1 MNDSL
6 SLRNRLNATVRDI
19 PRSGIRDFF
28 DIVTTMQDVISLGIG
43 EPDFDTPWHV
53 RESTVFALERG
64 ATHYTSNLG
73 YLELRRALAKYVR
86 KAFGGEYNPEDEVLI
101 TVGVSEALDLA
112 LRALLNPG
120 DEVLY
125 HEPCYVSYRATILF
139 AHGIPLAV
147 ETRPENGF
155 RLTRAMLE
163 AKVTPRTKVL
173 MLNFPNNPTGAIM
186 SRQDLEDIAAFAV
199 ERDLIVITDEIYGE
213 LTYDAPHTSIVSL
226 PGLRDRTI
234 FLHGFSKAWAMTGF
248 RLGYACGP
256 AELIEAMMKIHQ
268 YTMLCASSLSQKA
281 ALEAL
286 ARPASDIGE
295 MVQEY
300 RRRRNYIAAA
310 FSDMGLPCHQPLGA
324 FYAFPQIG
332 KFGLSSRDFALRL
345 LHEEKVA
352 VVPGTAFGE
361 CGEGFVRCAYA
372 TSMENIREAMA
383 RLGRFLARRRVSA
396 KA

>member
-1 MNDSL
+1 MNGSR
-6 SLRNRLNATVRDI
+6 SLRDRINLTVRDI

-28 DIVTTMQDVISLGIG
+28 DIVSTMKDVISLGIG

-64 ATHYTSNLG
+64 ATHYTSNYG
-73 YLELRRALAKYVR
+73 YLELRRALARYVAR
-86 KAFGGEYNPEDEVLI
+86 QFGGEYNPEDEILV

-139 AHGIPLAV
+139 AHGMPLAV
-147 ETRPENGF
+147 ETKAENGF

-163 AKVTPRTKVL
+163 AKATPKTKVL

-186 SRQDLEDIAAFAV
+186 SRQDLEDIAAFAR
-199 ERDLIVITDEIYGE
+199 ERDLIVVTDEIYGE
-213 LTYDAPHTSIVSL
+213 LTYDTPHTSIVSL
-226 PGLRDRTI
+226 PGMRDRTI

-256 AELIEAMMKIHQ
+256 ADLIEAMMKIHQ
-268 YTMLCASSLSQKA
+268 YTMLCASSMGQKA
-281 ALEAL
+281 AIEAL
-286 ARPASDIGE
+286 ARPEVDVGE
-295 MVQEY
+295 MVDEY
-300 RRRRNYIAAA
+300 RRRRNFIASA
-310 FSDMGLPCHQPLGA
+310 FTEMGLACHRPLGA
-324 FYAFPQIG
+324 FYAFPSVAR
-332 KFGLSSRDFALRL
+332 FGRTAKEFALQL
-345 LHEEKVA
+345 LQEEKVA
-352 VVPGTAFGE
+352 VVPGTAFGA

-372 TSMENIREAMA
+372 TSMENLKEAMVRMRRFVG
-383 RLGRFLARRRVSA
+383 RLQAG
-396 KA
+396 

>member
-1 MNDSL
+1 MNGSL
-6 SLRNRLNATVRDI
+6 SLRDRLNTVVRDI

-28 DIVTTMQDVISLGIG
+28 DIVTTMKDVISLGIG

-73 YLELRRALAKYVR
+73 YIELRRALSAYVE
-86 KAFGGEYNPEDEVLI
+86 KVFGGAYNPESEILV
-101 TVGVSEALDLA
+101 TVGVSEALDIA

-139 AHGIPLAV
+139 AHGVPLAV
-147 ETRPENGF
+147 ETRAENGF

-186 SRQDLEDIAAFAV
+186 SREDLEDIAAFAQ

-213 LTYDAPHTSIVSL
+213 LTYDAPHTSIVSI
-226 PGLRDRTI
+226 PGMRDRTI

-286 ARPASDIGE
+286 VRPVSDIGE
-295 MVQEY
+295 MVNEY
-300 RRRRNYIAAA
+300 RRRRNFIAAA
-310 FSDMGLPCHQPLGA
+310 FQEMGLECHRPLGA
-324 FYAFPQIG
+324 FYAFPSVR
-332 KFGLSSRDFALRL
+332 KFGLPSREFALKFL
-345 LHEEKVA
+345 AEERVA
-352 VVPGTAFGE
+352 VVPGGAFGE

-372 TSMENIREAMA
+372 TNMDNIKEAMV
-383 RLGRFLARRRVSA
+383 RLERFIKRL
-396 KA
+396 